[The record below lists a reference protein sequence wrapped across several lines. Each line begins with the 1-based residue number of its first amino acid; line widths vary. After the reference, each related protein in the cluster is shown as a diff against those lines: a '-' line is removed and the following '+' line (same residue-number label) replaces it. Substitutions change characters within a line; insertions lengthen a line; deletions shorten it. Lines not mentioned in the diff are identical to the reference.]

1 MQMASS
7 HEQGQSVSGFSIPW
21 EAIGKAVGN
30 FYIGLVTIV
39 LTIPLVIIVAV
50 SLTAGDFLNFPPEG
64 LSLQYYTEIL
74 GSASW
79 LSAIQLSMWTAIAAS
94 LLATTLGG
102 ALAFGLN
109 RYDVR
114 WSKPIWGLAVLPI
127 LVPPVIIA
135 VGMMSFF
142 LQIGIWGTPWAIV
155 LAHGIV
161 FAPFPFIM
169 ISSGLDEIDTAFEEA
184 AQILGASK
192 TQTLRTITI
201 PLIASNVTIG
211 TLFVFIISLNEY
223 LIALFVSG
231 PGTET
236 VPILIFSMLRYSYSP
251 TIAAISVLYMV
262 LTVGIIL
269 IIDFKLDGQLW

>member
-1 MQMASS
+1 MASRQ
-7 HEQGQSVSGFSIPW
+7 EEQSVPSLSLPL
-21 EAIGKAVGN
+21 EAVGKLLGN
-30 FYIGLVTIV
+30 IYIGLVV
-39 LTIPLVIIVAV
+39 LILVIPLVIIVAV
-50 SLTAGDFLNFPPEG
+50 SLTTGDFLNFPPDG
-64 LSLQYYTEIL
+64 LSLQYYAEIF
-74 GSASW
+74 GSANW
-79 LSAIQLSMWTAIAAS
+79 LSAIQLSLWTATGAA
-94 LLATTLGG
+94 LLATSLGG

-109 RYDVR
+109 RYDIR

-142 LQIGIWGTPWAIV
+142 LQIGIWGTPWAII

-192 TQTLRTITI
+192 AQTLRTITI

-211 TLFVFIISLNEY
+211 LLFVFIISLNEY

-236 VPILIFSMLRYSYSP
+236 VPVVIFSMLRYSYSP
-251 TIAAISVLYMV
+251 AIAAISVLYMV
-262 LTVGIIL
+262 LTVGVIL